1 MSPRVIMR
9 VVSTSGQAPERYKET
24 AFSCEPSDT
33 LLDMFRELGLADCVP
48 ISCLLLPHAAAP
60 DTEGI
65 ARTELN
71 ATLGEIQTKSLDLG
85 LQRFNVFILTE
96 GAAARVHTSRAVH
109 GHRASRPN
117 ALEAGSL
124 RQEKISRASEC
135 IIVASLTGSDFRT
148 SGPLRGPPWV
158 HPQLLPPTAR
168 PQTHQENTAWSQCC
182 RDMAN
187 NAADRPKRL
196 SQEPVV

>member
-1 MSPRVIMR
+1 MAKPWK
-9 VVSTSGQAPERYKET
+9 RYKDT
-24 AFSCEPSDT
+24 VFSCEPLAT
-33 LLDMFRELGLADCVP
+33 LFDMFGELRLEYRVLV
-48 ISCLLLPHAAAP
+48 SCLLLPHAAP
-60 DTEGI
+60 PRYRGDSTDGTERY
-65 ARTELN
+65 ARKN
-71 ATLGEIQTKSLDLG
+71 SFNFG
-85 LQRFNVFILTE
+85 LQRFIVFIFTD
-96 GAAARVHTSRAVH
+96 GAASRVHTSRAVH

-182 RDMAN
+182 RDRAN
-187 NAADRPKRL
+187 NATDRA
-196 SQEPVV
+196 